1 MKDASRFIRKEV
13 YSALNGNITLNSSNV
28 PVYNVVPSSATDPY
42 ILITSIS
49 NIIADDIKDAYLNQI
64 LTQVEIVTAFDT
76 NTGGQLD
83 ANLAMNQIT
92 ELLVSR
98 NTFFNLSSD
107 NFKCISAQNDGITYI
122 TEDTDTQTIYRGVL
136 TFSNLVEQL

>member
-13 YSALNGNITLNSSNV
+13 FSALNGNITLNSSNV

-49 NIIADDIKDAYLNQI
+49 NLIADDIKDSYLNQI
-64 LTQVEIVTAFDT
+64 ITQVEIVTAFDT

-107 NFKCISAQNDGITYI
+107 NFKCISAQSDGITNI
-122 TEDTDTQTIYRGVL
+122 TEDTDTQTIYRGIL

>member
-1 MKDASRFIRKEV
+1 M
-13 YSALNGNITLNSSNV
+13 
-28 PVYNVVPSSATDPY
+28 PSSATDPY

-64 LTQVEIVTAFDT
+64 ITQVEIVTAFDT

-122 TEDTDTQTIYRGVL
+122 TEDTDTETIYRGIL

>member
-64 LTQVEIVTAFDT
+64 ITQVEIVTAFDT

-98 NTFFNLSSD
+98 NTFFNLISD

-122 TEDTDTQTIYRGVL
+122 TEDTDTQTIYRGIL

>member
-1 MKDASRFIRKEV
+1 MKDASHFIRKEV
-13 YSALNGNITLNSSNV
+13 YDALNGNITLNSATV
-28 PVYNVVPSSATDPY
+28 PVYNVVPSSASEPY

-92 ELLVSR
+92 QLLVDRTS
-98 NTFFNLSSD
+98 FFNMSSN
-107 NFKCISAQNDGITYI
+107 NFKCISAQSNGVAYI
-122 TEDTDTQTIYRGVL
+122 SADTDTETIYRGIL
-136 TFSNLVEQL
+136 TLSNLVEEL

>member
-64 LTQVEIVTAFDT
+64 ITQVEIVTAFDT

-122 TEDTDTQTIYRGVL
+122 TEDTDTQTIYRGIL